1 MFSRVI
7 SAAVYGIDAYIVNV
21 ETDVGF
27 GLPTFDMSGALG
39 SKVREAKDRVRVA
52 IKNSGIELTP
62 QKIVINISPAN
73 IRKEGTIYDLPI
85 AIGILA
91 ANGCFDLKI
100 LENVLIIGEVSLD
113 GSINPVKGVLPMV
126 CAAKE
131 EGIDNCIIP
140 KANIAEGRIINNI
153 NIYGVETLSQ
163 TIEILKNIAVID
175 GSRKNIKQADVKSG
189 ECNKSDGNIN
199 NDTYNVLERSRV
211 KFTYGSEVK
220 NNNHSCSY
228 NIDYSDISGQEAAKR
243 ATMIAVSGMHN
254 IMYIGPPGSGKTML
268 AQRIPTIMPDMD
280 YEEQLRLTKIY
291 SVAGLLDSEGGIMVK
306 RPFRNPHH
314 TITQAALLGGG
325 AVPRPGEITLSE
337 GGVLFLDEMTEFNQV
352 IMEALR
358 QPLEDKVITLVRVN
372 AAYTYPAHFMLAAA
386 INPCKC
392 GYYPD
397 RNRCHCS
404 EYDIRRYIGRISN
417 PMWDRFDMCVK
428 VDEVS
433 YEVMRNKGNVDT
445 IYNSTDMKNKVEAAR
460 QMQKDRFK
468 KLDINYNSQ
477 MGVREI
483 HKYCTLN
490 VECNEL
496 MERMYKQHHM
506 SARAYNKVLKTAR
519 TIADLKGSVNIEK
532 EHLTEALFYKNCEVK
547 S

>member
-1 MFSRVI
+1 M
-7 SAAVYGIDAYIVNV
+7 
-21 ETDVGF
+21 
-27 GLPTFDMSGALG
+27 
-39 SKVREAKDRVRVA
+39 
-52 IKNSGIELTP
+52 
-62 QKIVINISPAN
+62 
-73 IRKEGTIYDLPI
+73 
-85 AIGILA
+85 
-91 ANGCFDLKI
+91 
-100 LENVLIIGEVSLD
+100 
-113 GSINPVKGVLPMV
+113 
-126 CAAKE
+126 
-131 EGIDNCIIP
+131 
-140 KANIAEGRIINNI
+140 
-153 NIYGVETLSQ
+153 
-163 TIEILKNIAVID
+163 
-175 GSRKNIKQADVKSG
+175 KSC

-496 MERMYKQHHM
+496 MERMYKQHNM

>member
-131 EGIDNCIIP
+131 AGIDNCIIP
-140 KANIAEGRIINNI
+140 KANIAEGRIMNNI

-175 GSRKNIKQADVKSG
+175 GSRK
-189 ECNKSDGNIN
+189 
-199 NDTYNVLERSRV
+199 
-211 KFTYGSEVK
+211 
-220 NNNHSCSY
+220 
-228 NIDYSDISGQEAAKR
+228 
-243 ATMIAVSGMHN
+243 
-254 IMYIGPPGSGKTML
+254 
-268 AQRIPTIMPDMD
+268 
-280 YEEQLRLTKIY
+280 
-291 SVAGLLDSEGGIMVK
+291 
-306 RPFRNPHH
+306 
-314 TITQAALLGGG
+314 AALLGGG

-496 MERMYKQHHM
+496 MERMYKQHNM

>member
-131 EGIDNCIIP
+131 AGIDNCIIP
-140 KANIAEGRIINNI
+140 KANIAEGRIMNNI

-291 SVAGLLDSEGGIMVK
+291 SVAGLLDNLFGIAKKELLMEMIDDLADGINTSMTPDLIDEKVASMSCK
-306 RPFRNPHH
+306 
-314 TITQAALLGGG
+314 AA
-325 AVPRPGEITLSE
+325 V
-337 GGVLFLDEMTEFNQV
+337 
-352 IMEALR
+352 
-358 QPLEDKVITLVRVN
+358 
-372 AAYTYPAHFMLAAA
+372 
-386 INPCKC
+386 
-392 GYYPD
+392 
-397 RNRCHCS
+397 
-404 EYDIRRYIGRISN
+404 
-417 PMWDRFDMCVK
+417 
-428 VDEVS
+428 
-433 YEVMRNKGNVDT
+433 KGNNRLSAKEVDALIGELLTLDNPYHCPHGRPT
-445 IYNSTDMKNKVEAAR
+445 IIAMTKRELEK
-460 QMQKDRFK
+460 KFK
-468 KLDINYNSQ
+468 RI
-477 MGVREI
+477 V
-483 HKYCTLN
+483 
-490 VECNEL
+490 
-496 MERMYKQHHM
+496 
-506 SARAYNKVLKTAR
+506 
-519 TIADLKGSVNIEK
+519 
-532 EHLTEALFYKNCEVK
+532 
-547 S
+547 

>member
-1 MFSRVI
+1 M
-7 SAAVYGIDAYIVNV
+7 
-21 ETDVGF
+21 
-27 GLPTFDMSGALG
+27 
-39 SKVREAKDRVRVA
+39 
-52 IKNSGIELTP
+52 
-62 QKIVINISPAN
+62 
-73 IRKEGTIYDLPI
+73 
-85 AIGILA
+85 
-91 ANGCFDLKI
+91 
-100 LENVLIIGEVSLD
+100 
-113 GSINPVKGVLPMV
+113 
-126 CAAKE
+126 
-131 EGIDNCIIP
+131 
-140 KANIAEGRIINNI
+140 
-153 NIYGVETLSQ
+153 
-163 TIEILKNIAVID
+163 
-175 GSRKNIKQADVKSG
+175 
-189 ECNKSDGNIN
+189 
-199 NDTYNVLERSRV
+199 
-211 KFTYGSEVK
+211 
-220 NNNHSCSY
+220 
-228 NIDYSDISGQEAAKR
+228 
-243 ATMIAVSGMHN
+243 
-254 IMYIGPPGSGKTML
+254 
-268 AQRIPTIMPDMD
+268 
-280 YEEQLRLTKIY
+280 
-291 SVAGLLDSEGGIMVK
+291 
-306 RPFRNPHH
+306 
-314 TITQAALLGGG
+314 
-325 AVPRPGEITLSE
+325 PRPGEITLSE

-547 S
+547 SS

>member
-131 EGIDNCIIP
+131 AGIDNCIIQ

-496 MERMYKQHHM
+496 MERMYKQHNM

>member
-131 EGIDNCIIP
+131 AGIDNCIIL
-140 KANIAEGRIINNI
+140 KANIAEGRIMNNI

-496 MERMYKQHHM
+496 MERMYKQHNM

>member
-126 CAAKE
+126 CVAKE
-131 EGIDNCIIP
+131 AGIDNCIIP

-175 GSRKNIKQADVKSG
+175 GSRKDIKRADVKSC
-189 ECNKSDGNIN
+189 ECNKSDGNIS
-199 NDTYNVLERSRV
+199 NDTYTVLERSRV

-291 SVAGLLDSEGGIMVK
+291 SVAGLLDSDGGIMVK

>member
-140 KANIAEGRIINNI
+140 KANIAEGRIMNNI

-496 MERMYKQHHM
+496 MERMYKQHNM

>member
-131 EGIDNCIIP
+131 AGIDNGIIP

>member
-131 EGIDNCIIP
+131 AGIDNCIIL

-175 GSRKNIKQADVKSG
+175 GSRKDIKRADVKSC
-189 ECNKSDGNIN
+189 ECNKSDGNIS
-199 NDTYNVLERSRV
+199 NDTYTVLERSRV

-291 SVAGLLDSEGGIMVK
+291 SVAGLLDSDGGIMVK

>member
-1 MFSRVI
+1 
-7 SAAVYGIDAYIVNV
+7 
-21 ETDVGF
+21 
-27 GLPTFDMSGALG
+27 
-39 SKVREAKDRVRVA
+39 
-52 IKNSGIELTP
+52 
-62 QKIVINISPAN
+62 
-73 IRKEGTIYDLPI
+73 
-85 AIGILA
+85 
-91 ANGCFDLKI
+91 
-100 LENVLIIGEVSLD
+100 
-113 GSINPVKGVLPMV
+113 
-126 CAAKE
+126 
-131 EGIDNCIIP
+131 
-140 KANIAEGRIINNI
+140 
-153 NIYGVETLSQ
+153 
-163 TIEILKNIAVID
+163 
-175 GSRKNIKQADVKSG
+175 
-189 ECNKSDGNIN
+189 
-199 NDTYNVLERSRV
+199 
-211 KFTYGSEVK
+211 
-220 NNNHSCSY
+220 
-228 NIDYSDISGQEAAKR
+228 
-243 ATMIAVSGMHN
+243 
-254 IMYIGPPGSGKTML
+254 ML

-519 TIADLKGSVNIEK
+519 TIADLKGREKKKK

>member
-131 EGIDNCIIP
+131 PGIDNCIIP
-140 KANIAEGRIINNI
+140 KANIAEGRIMNNI

-496 MERMYKQHHM
+496 MERMYKQHNM

>member
-131 EGIDNCIIP
+131 AGIDNCIIR

-496 MERMYKQHHM
+496 MERMYKQHNM

>member
-1 MFSRVI
+1 
-7 SAAVYGIDAYIVNV
+7 
-21 ETDVGF
+21 
-27 GLPTFDMSGALG
+27 
-39 SKVREAKDRVRVA
+39 
-52 IKNSGIELTP
+52 
-62 QKIVINISPAN
+62 
-73 IRKEGTIYDLPI
+73 
-85 AIGILA
+85 
-91 ANGCFDLKI
+91 
-100 LENVLIIGEVSLD
+100 
-113 GSINPVKGVLPMV
+113 
-126 CAAKE
+126 
-131 EGIDNCIIP
+131 
-140 KANIAEGRIINNI
+140 
-153 NIYGVETLSQ
+153 
-163 TIEILKNIAVID
+163 
-175 GSRKNIKQADVKSG
+175 
-189 ECNKSDGNIN
+189 
-199 NDTYNVLERSRV
+199 
-211 KFTYGSEVK
+211 
-220 NNNHSCSY
+220 
-228 NIDYSDISGQEAAKR
+228 
-243 ATMIAVSGMHN
+243 
-254 IMYIGPPGSGKTML
+254 MYIGPPGSGKTML

-291 SVAGLLDSEGGIMVK
+291 SVAGLLDSDGGIMVK

>member
-1 MFSRVI
+1 M
-7 SAAVYGIDAYIVNV
+7 
-21 ETDVGF
+21 
-27 GLPTFDMSGALG
+27 
-39 SKVREAKDRVRVA
+39 
-52 IKNSGIELTP
+52 
-62 QKIVINISPAN
+62 
-73 IRKEGTIYDLPI
+73 
-85 AIGILA
+85 
-91 ANGCFDLKI
+91 
-100 LENVLIIGEVSLD
+100 
-113 GSINPVKGVLPMV
+113 
-126 CAAKE
+126 
-131 EGIDNCIIP
+131 
-140 KANIAEGRIINNI
+140 
-153 NIYGVETLSQ
+153 
-163 TIEILKNIAVID
+163 
-175 GSRKNIKQADVKSG
+175 
-189 ECNKSDGNIN
+189 
-199 NDTYNVLERSRV
+199 
-211 KFTYGSEVK
+211 
-220 NNNHSCSY
+220 
-228 NIDYSDISGQEAAKR
+228 

>member
-1 MFSRVI
+1 MRV
-7 SAAVYGIDAYIVNV
+7 
-21 ETDVGF
+21 
-27 GLPTFDMSGALG
+27 
-39 SKVREAKDRVRVA
+39 
-52 IKNSGIELTP
+52 
-62 QKIVINISPAN
+62 
-73 IRKEGTIYDLPI
+73 
-85 AIGILA
+85 
-91 ANGCFDLKI
+91 
-100 LENVLIIGEVSLD
+100 
-113 GSINPVKGVLPMV
+113 
-126 CAAKE
+126 
-131 EGIDNCIIP
+131 
-140 KANIAEGRIINNI
+140 
-153 NIYGVETLSQ
+153 
-163 TIEILKNIAVID
+163 
-175 GSRKNIKQADVKSG
+175 
-189 ECNKSDGNIN
+189 
-199 NDTYNVLERSRV
+199 
-211 KFTYGSEVK
+211 
-220 NNNHSCSY
+220 
-228 NIDYSDISGQEAAKR
+228 
-243 ATMIAVSGMHN
+243 
-254 IMYIGPPGSGKTML
+254 
-268 AQRIPTIMPDMD
+268 
-280 YEEQLRLTKIY
+280 
-291 SVAGLLDSEGGIMVK
+291 VK

-496 MERMYKQHHM
+496 MERMYKQHNM

>member
-131 EGIDNCIIP
+131 AGIDNCIIP

-175 GSRKNIKQADVKSG
+175 GSRKDIKRADVKSC
-189 ECNKSDGNIN
+189 ECNKSDGNIS
-199 NDTYNVLERSRV
+199 NDTYTVLERSRV

-291 SVAGLLDSEGGIMVK
+291 SVAGLLDSDGGIMVK

-460 QMQKDRFK
+460 QMQKESLILIIIR
-468 KLDINYNSQ
+468 
-477 MGVREI
+477 RWE
-483 HKYCTLN
+483 
-490 VECNEL
+490 
-496 MERMYKQHHM
+496 
-506 SARAYNKVLKTAR
+506 
-519 TIADLKGSVNIEK
+519 
-532 EHLTEALFYKNCEVK
+532 
-547 S
+547 

>member
-100 LENVLIIGEVSLD
+100 LENVLMAGNRTMTI
-113 GSINPVKGVLPMV
+113 
-126 CAAKE
+126 
-131 EGIDNCIIP
+131 
-140 KANIAEGRIINNI
+140 RIINNI

-175 GSRKNIKQADVKSG
+175 GSRKDIKRADVKSC

-199 NDTYNVLERSRV
+199 NDTYTVLERSRV

-291 SVAGLLDSEGGIMVK
+291 SVAGLLDSDGGIMVK

-433 YEVMRNKGNVDT
+433 YEVMRNKENVDT

>member
-126 CAAKE
+126 CVAKE
-131 EGIDNCIIP
+131 AGIDNCIIP
-140 KANIAEGRIINNI
+140 KANIAEGRIMNNI

-496 MERMYKQHHM
+496 MERMYKQHNM

>member
-21 ETDVGF
+21 ETDVGS

-131 EGIDNCIIP
+131 AGIDNCIIP

-175 GSRKNIKQADVKSG
+175 ESI
-189 ECNKSDGNIN
+189 
-199 NDTYNVLERSRV
+199 

-358 QPLEDKVITLVRVN
+358 QPLEDKVITIVRVN

-433 YEVMRNKGNVDT
+433 YEVMRNKENVDT

>member
-126 CAAKE
+126 CEAKE
-131 EGIDNCIIP
+131 SGIDNCIIP
-140 KANIAEGRIINNI
+140 KANIAEGRIMNNI

-496 MERMYKQHHM
+496 MERLYKQHNM

>member
-131 EGIDNCIIP
+131 AGIDNCIIT
-140 KANIAEGRIINNI
+140 KDNIAEGRIMNNI

-532 EHLTEALFYKNCEVK
+532 EHLKEALFYKNCEVK